1 MVEALGQAV
10 LHGQAEG
17 VEKITPS
24 VVALDQR
31 LAVLLRDAELVERA
45 WCQALAFQAEQH
57 RLDGHQAPQR
67 LDQPLAEHRLGDA
80 GHGPRQPRMPGMQGG
95 GGGRTGGVVGHAG
108 QSSGAARQP
117 PDTISCPHRRHFA

>member
-1 MVEALGQAV
+1 MVEAFGQAV

-17 VEKITPS
+17 VEQITPS

-57 RLDGHQAPQR
+57 RLDGHQAAQR
-67 LDQPLAEHRLGDA
+67 LDQVLTERRFRDS
-80 GHGPRQPRMPGMQGG
+80 GHGPRQSRMPGMQGG
-95 GGGRTGGVVGHAG
+95 GGGGGGAVGHAG

-117 PDTISCPHRRHFA
+117 PDTISCPHRHHFA